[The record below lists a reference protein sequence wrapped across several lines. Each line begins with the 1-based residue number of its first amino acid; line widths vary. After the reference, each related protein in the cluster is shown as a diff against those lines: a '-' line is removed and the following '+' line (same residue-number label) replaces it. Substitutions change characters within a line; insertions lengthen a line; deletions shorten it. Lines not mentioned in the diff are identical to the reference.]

1 MRAFKF
7 RLEPVINLKKKLEDE
22 RKLALGL
29 ARRDLRQKEER
40 LSSLHEHRHTCQESA
55 EEKLAEY
62 SLDIAKMLI
71 HYAYI
76 EKLTDDIA
84 DHTCVVKQSK
94 EDVEK
99 KRGLLLESSREKKTL
114 ERLKEKMKERYVYK
128 AKRAE
133 QAVLDETAGNFHAR
147 PNDRK
152 MIWRKE

>member
-1 MRAFKF
+1 MRRFKF
-7 RLEPVINLKKKLEDE
+7 RLEPVISLKKKLEDE

-29 ARRDLRQKEER
+29 ARKDLRQKEEH
-40 LSSLHEHRHTCQESA
+40 LNGLCEHRQACQEFA
-55 EEKLAEY
+55 DEKLTEY

-84 DHTCVVKQSK
+84 SHTCGVEQSRQN
-94 EDVEK
+94 VEK

-114 ERLKEKMKERYVYK
+114 ERLKEKMKERHVYQ

-133 QAVLDETAGNFHAR
+133 QAVLDETAATFHMR
-147 PNDRK
+147 PSDRK
-152 MIWRKE
+152 IVWKKE

>member
-7 RLEPVINLKKKLEDE
+7 RLEPVISLKKKMEDE

-40 LSSLHEHRHTCQESA
+40 LNSLCEHRQACQDSA
-55 EEKLAEY
+55 EDKLAEY
-62 SLDIAKMLI
+62 SLDIGKMLI

-84 DHTCVVKQSK
+84 NHTCVVEQSRQ
-94 EDVEK
+94 DVEK

-114 ERLKEKMKERYVYK
+114 ERLKEKMKERHVYQ

-133 QAVLDETAGNFHAR
+133 QAVLDDTAGNFHAR
-147 PNDRK
+147 PSDRK
-152 MIWRKE
+152 MVWKKE